1 MQKVIKNTD
10 DSDPDDPNKKWI
22 HAFIFVYDA
31 SSQESFQKLMNI
43 IESVIEQERSNA
55 LGQKEDDEA
64 ASNKVMKY
72 VVGTKKDLKQQ
83 KKVLTVEDL

>member
-1 MQKVIKNTD
+1 
-10 DSDPDDPNKKWI
+10 
-22 HAFIFVYDA
+22 
-31 SSQESFQKLMNI
+31 MNI

-64 ASNKVMKY
+64 ASTKVMKY